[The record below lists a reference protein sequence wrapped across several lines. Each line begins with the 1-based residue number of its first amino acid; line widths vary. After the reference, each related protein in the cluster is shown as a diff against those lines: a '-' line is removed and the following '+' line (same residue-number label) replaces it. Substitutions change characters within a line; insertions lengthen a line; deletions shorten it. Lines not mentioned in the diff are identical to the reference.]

1 PVLPVLGELLDELD
15 VAPMDAIQPAG
26 VVVAVPTQR
35 VRAAV
40 GAGQLIPLFAGD
52 LAGFTADANRRV
64 CVEPHRF
71 RHTNSRSSLLDVAD
85 ERLSLVNRH
94 VGIAAKRRQLIDDI
108 AGAEAFATPGPR
120 HSDMMDGPA
129 IDLERTKAACDEGFR
144 SDLRSRARD
153 AHPVEILNSL
163 FLRQLRAD
171 LHQQLRLQ
179 L

>member
-94 VGIAAKRRQLIDDI
+94 VGIADKRRQLIDDI
-108 AGAEAFATPGPR
+108 AGDEAFVTPVPR
-120 HSDMMDGPA
+120 HSDMWDVPPFVLSGRRRRVTSA
-129 IDLERTKAACDEGFR
+129 F
-144 SDLRSRARD
+144 AR
-153 AHPVEILNSL
+153 
-163 FLRQLRAD
+163 
-171 LHQQLRLQ
+171 
-179 L
+179 